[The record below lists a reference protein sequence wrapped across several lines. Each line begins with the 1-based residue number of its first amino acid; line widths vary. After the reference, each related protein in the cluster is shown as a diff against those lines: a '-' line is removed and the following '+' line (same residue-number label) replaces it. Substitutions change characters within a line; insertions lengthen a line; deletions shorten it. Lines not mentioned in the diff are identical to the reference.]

1 MGLLAEGL
9 PGRLLQRINRGIIV
23 SKLTTF
29 TAAMT
34 KPSAAVV
41 RQQNRMA
48 FGATLQVMARTYKA
62 AADKAVGHIGLSQAM
77 AWPLVMIGRLGNG
90 IRPGV
95 LAEVLAVESASL
107 VRQLDQLAEAGLVER
122 REDAVDRRAKTLH
135 LTPAGTRARAKIEAS
150 LDAMRADLFDGIA
163 DADLEA
169 CLRVFA
175 ALDARL
181 GRPARP
187 LLPGIVPASV
197 E

>member
-1 MGLLAEGL
+1 LL
-9 PGRLLQRINRGIIV
+9 RRINRGVIV

-29 TAAMT
+29 IAIMT
-34 KPSAAVV
+34 KPSAAVA

-48 FGATLQVMARTYKA
+48 FGATLQVMSRAYKA

-95 LAEVLAVESASL
+95 LADVLAIESASL
-107 VRQLDQLAEAGLVER
+107 VRQLDQLSEAGLVER
-122 REDAVDRRAKTLH
+122 REDAIDRRAKTLH

-150 LDAMRADLFDGIA
+150 LDAMRAEMFDGIA

-187 LLPGIVPASV
+187 LLPGMAPASV